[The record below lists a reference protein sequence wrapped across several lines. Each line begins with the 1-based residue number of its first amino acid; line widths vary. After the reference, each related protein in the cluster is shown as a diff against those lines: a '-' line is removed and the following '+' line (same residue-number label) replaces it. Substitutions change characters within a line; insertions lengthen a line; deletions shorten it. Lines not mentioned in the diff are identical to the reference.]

1 MPQGLGK
8 GLGSLI
14 PKKIFTPQELAQSGV
29 SSQAGQLLINQDDF
43 VVKIPPQLIKANPW
57 QPRRDFPEEALQDL
71 IVSIKQ
77 YGIIQPLIVTK
88 KGSGYELV
96 AGERRLRAA
105 ISAGLSEVPAIV
117 READE
122 QKKLELAII
131 ENVQREDLNPIE
143 TAFAYQKLIDEF
155 NISQEEVAKKV
166 GRARSTVANC
176 LRLLSLPE
184 EIRRALA
191 QKKISEAHAKQLLSL
206 ENEAQQLNMFKK
218 IVRNNLTVSE
228 TDKEVK
234 RISPAKGKSVGV
246 NSYLDQ
252 EQALGRALD
261 TKVEIRRQGQSGK
274 IVIHFFGDDDLG
286 ALIAKLKKVR

>member
-14 PKKIFTPQELAQSGV
+14 PKKIFSPDELKQSGV
-29 SSQAGQLLINQDDF
+29 SDQAGKILVNQDDF
-43 VVKIPPQLIKANPW
+43 IVKVSPSEIKANPW
-57 QPRRDFPEEALQDL
+57 QPRREFAEESLQEL
-71 IVSIKQ
+71 VESIKQ
-77 YGIIQPLIVTK
+77 YGIIQALIVTR

-105 ISAGLSEVPAIV
+105 ISAGLKEVPVIV
-117 READE
+117 RQADE

-166 GRARSTVANC
+166 GRARSTIANC

-184 EIRRALA
+184 EVRRGLA
-191 QKKISEAHAKQLLSL
+191 QKKISEAHAKYLLSL
-206 ENEAQQLNMFKK
+206 EDEAQQINMFRK
-218 IVRNNLTVSE
+218 ILRNNLTVSE
-228 TDKEVK
+228 TDKEIRK
-234 RISPAKGKSVGV
+234 ISPAKGGAPREDYSG
-246 NSYLDQ
+246 Q
-252 EQALGRALD
+252 EQAIGKALG
-261 TKVEIRRQGQSGK
+261 TKVEIRRQGKAGRIIIS
-274 IVIHFFGDDDLG
+274 FFGDDDFGELVS
-286 ALIAKLKKVR
+286 KLKKIR